1 MADIKAVFFDVDGVL
16 LDSLPP
22 HLAIC
27 RDLNIR
33 YGLNLEIPTPDAF
46 KAIARKGIPISPME
60 AFFRAVGFPEE
71 MAIKGERDYRAEFAD
86 HYPSPLFQGVKT
98 MLEALA
104 EAHLPLGISTANTLA
119 NIRPP
124 LKKVLPLFHPGCLF
138 AHAPQG
144 GIPKAEAL
152 REGARILGICPSELL
167 FVGDQPSDHR
177 ASMDAGAPFLGV
189 TYGWG
194 ISAGDTPYPTVSSPG
209 AIARWMI
216 DRRTP

>member
-1 MADIKAVFFDVDGVL
+1 MTDIKAVFFDVDGVL

-27 RDLNIR
+27 SDLSTR
-33 YGLNLEIPTPDAF
+33 YGLGVEIPTPEAL
-46 KAIARKGIPISPME
+46 KAIARKGTPISPMK

-71 MAIKGERDYRAEFAD
+71 MAKKGAIDYSAEFAV
-86 HYPSPLFQGVKT
+86 HYPSPLFQGVKP
-98 MLEALA
+98 MLKELA
-104 EAHLPLGISTANTLA
+104 AARLPLGISTANTLA
-119 NIRPP
+119 NIHPP
-124 LKKVLPLFHPGCLF
+124 LKKVLPLFHPECLF

-152 REGARILGICPSELL
+152 LKGARVLGICPSELL

-177 ASMDAGAPFLGV
+177 ASMDAGVLFLGV

-194 ISAGDTPYPTVSSPG
+194 ISDGDTPYPTAPSP
-209 AIARWMI
+209 AAVARWI
-216 DRRTP
+216 LDRRTP